1 MVTNGGRKN
10 IDFAFDLTLAM
21 DAMPYLLPVYQI
33 LAVKYGYSGK
43 IFKGTVYQVIVVA
56 NTAHAWV
63 GVKAGDD
70 GVSISNFGCRIGCHY
85 PRVGVNLLSKHL
97 HANNDK

>member
-1 MVTNGGRKN
+1 
-10 IDFAFDLTLAM
+10 M

-56 NTAHAWV
+56 NTAHARI
-63 GVKAGDD
+63 GIKAGDD
-70 GVSISNFGCRIGCHY
+70 GVGVSYFGFTIGSHY
-85 PRVGVNLLSKHL
+85 PRVRVYLLCKNL